1 MITRAHCFTIAAPGR
16 VTVLKSDVTI
26 TESIDPA
33 ALGEA
38 QLPSFVGPAIWDTGA
53 SGTVI
58 TQRVVEA
65 CGLRP
70 IGMMKTFTANG
81 ERLSEVYLVRLALP
95 NRLNVNA
102 LRVTHGELGP
112 DTDVLIGMDIIS
124 HGDFAVTNQGG
135 QTTFSFRYPSMQRI
149 DFLAS
154 DKQKIQR
161 NDPCPCGSKQKFKHC
176 CARERS

>member
-16 VTVLKSDVTI
+16 LAVLKSDVTV
-26 TESIDPA
+26 TRSIDPT
-33 ALGEA
+33 LPPDA
-38 QLPSFVGPAIWDTGA
+38 QLPAFGGSAIWDTGA

-58 TQRVVEA
+58 TQRVVDA
-65 CGLRP
+65 CNLRP
-70 IGMMKTFTANG
+70 IGVIKTFTANG

-95 NRLNVNA
+95 NRLNVNP

-124 HGDFAVTNQGG
+124 HGDFAVTNHGG

-149 DFLAS
+149 DFLS
-154 DKQKIQR
+154 SEKQKIQR
-161 NDPCPCGSKQKFKHC
+161 NDLCPCGSKKKFKNC
-176 CARERS
+176 CSG